1 MLSEAER
8 IPGARIMEGPG
19 TITQGIRSPEAAA
32 KELLREWLATRE
44 TTTNISSRMDR
55 IIMTHMDRRELITV
69 ISHNITLHNWTTT

>member
-1 MLSEAER
+1 
-8 IPGARIMEGPG
+8 MEGTG
-19 TITQGIRSPEAAA
+19 TITQGIKSLEAAA

-44 TTTNISSRMDR
+44 IMTNTSSRMEH